1 MENLRVLEGSEVF
14 FRGLQ
19 HLYPRFK
26 SGWHLCKASDNGNYL
41 RYFFGK
47 NLDFQTISNCATI
60 ESKNLA
66 VPEVHTKEVE
76 EEDNSCLIF

>member
-26 SGWHLCKASDNGNYL
+26 SGWHLLESPGKMNFQGLFSYKNVLAEDREDRLLEDRTASFPDAV
-41 RYFFGK
+41 RQIRKFF
-47 NLDFQTISNCATI
+47 
-60 ESKNLA
+60 
-66 VPEVHTKEVE
+66 P
-76 EEDNSCLIF
+76 

>member
-26 SGWHLCKASDNGNYL
+26 SGWHLLESPGKMNFQGLFSYKNVLAEDRLLEDRTASGKDAV
-41 RYFFGK
+41 RQIRIFF
-47 NLDFQTISNCATI
+47 L
-60 ESKNLA
+60 
-66 VPEVHTKEVE
+66 
-76 EEDNSCLIF
+76 

>member
-26 SGWHLCKASDNGNYL
+26 SGWHLLKPSDNESYL
-41 RYFFGK
+41 RYFFAIFYEQGALRIGK
-47 NLDFQTISNCATI
+47 FNLSN
-60 ESKNLA
+60 SFKL
-66 VPEVHTKEVE
+66 
-76 EEDNSCLIF
+76 

>member
-26 SGWHLCKASDNGNYL
+26 SGWHLYKIQNLVFWIFFAL
-41 RYFFGK
+41 RKIPWNIECLSIVFYDISGK
-47 NLDFQTISNCATI
+47 KRK
-60 ESKNLA
+60 SKEHQGLG
-66 VPEVHTKEVE
+66 
-76 EEDNSCLIF
+76 